1 MESVREN
8 GLRQKA
14 TSSIEIKVANRYRLR
29 QVDIART
36 FISMEVL
43 IWLFLYFLSK
53 ITNKV
58 IS

>member
-8 GLRQKA
+8 GLRKKA

-29 QVDIART
+29 QVDITRT

-43 IWLFLYFLSK
+43 IWLFLYLLSK